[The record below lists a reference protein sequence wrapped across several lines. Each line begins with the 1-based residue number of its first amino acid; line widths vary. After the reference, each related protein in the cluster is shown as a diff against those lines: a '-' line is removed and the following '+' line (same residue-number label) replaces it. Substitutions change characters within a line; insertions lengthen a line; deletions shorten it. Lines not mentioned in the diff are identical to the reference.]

1 MSLVLSSRSIGSDTY
16 PKAIDF
22 NVSNAFGET
31 AVTSYSKIPMFQAI
45 AVGNGH
51 VGYPNG
57 TGANHTYKFNKV
69 VVDTHGGYDIVNF
82 RYTFP
87 VSGNWLI
94 QFHNIA
100 GHVGP
105 SPNYAPASG
114 ACVFYKNGSQLVTGG
129 KYGNNT
135 PTNKVASTF
144 DTYWTMQQTIMILSF
159 VAGDYLDI
167 RSSPDA
173 ADSYN
178 SYYAEDIN
186 GFHGYYL
193 GAE

>member
-45 AVGNGH
+45 AVGNSH
-51 VGYPNG
+51 VGATTG
-57 TGANHTYKFNKV
+57 TGVNHIYKFNKI
-69 VVDTHGGYDIVNF
+69 VVDTHGGYDITNF

-100 GHVGP
+100 GH
-105 SPNYAPASG
+105 ASDAAG

-129 KYGNNT
+129 KY
-135 PTNKVASTF
+135 TNGTTSNRVAYTF
-144 DTYWTMQQTIMILSF
+144 DTYWTMQQTIMILPF

-167 RSSPDA
+167 RSSPSA
-173 ADSYN
+173 GEAYN